1 MSPVK
6 ECSYLG
12 KENRL
17 KGCREEYKGLGRL
30 WVPMLIALIGL
41 TFLRH
46 THKHKSITVLVCFLL
61 L

>member
-17 KGCREEYKGLGRL
+17 KGCREEYKGPRATLG
-30 WVPMLIALIGL
+30 AQAY
-41 TFLRH
+41 
-46 THKHKSITVLVCFLL
+46 CLL
-61 L
+61 NWADIS